1 MNNLK
6 IRSKIIVLLLLLG
19 LVSLGSVAYSGL
31 SMKSIDDHYSA
42 LIDHEDKAAVLSSR
56 SGRVLMAVLA
66 NAYSLAFESTDAGNA
81 AVLKELRDNQ
91 KLYLDQLDEIA
102 RLVPGFATQVS
113 STQSTVRSAFERC
126 APAIN
131 QAASTTSE
139 AGTFAAGAALKTTC
153 EPTML
158 SALATQRQ
166 LTEALQKSSSRLSDA
181 LTGETH
187 QTIFIATAATIAGLI
202 VALVISFM
210 VSTSSISRPM
220 AEVTDA
226 IVRMAR
232 NDFSVTL
239 RQSGRSDEIGQ
250 LAKSSLEL
258 RETLVRAREIEAEAA
273 QQKQQA
279 EQRRKSDMQQ
289 LASSFE
295 AAVGNI
301 VRTVSTASSDLE
313 VAATTLSRT
322 ADTTQSLSSTVAVA
336 SEQASANV
344 QSVASA
350 TTEMS
355 TSVGEIARQVQEA
368 SRIADEAV
376 KHAEKT
382 DGQISELSEAASRI
396 GDVVKLI
403 TDIAGQTNLLALNAT
418 IEAARAGDAGRGFA
432 VVAQEVK
439 ALAAQ
444 TASATGEISAQIM
457 AMQGAT
463 QTSVMTIKEIGG
475 TINRIAE
482 ISAAI
487 AAAIEQQGAAT
498 QEIARNVDQAAQG
511 TTQVASNIT
520 EVNRG
525 AGETGAA
532 SSQVLT
538 SAQSLSQESS
548 RLKNELDRFLGQLR
562 AA

>member
-19 LVSLGSVAYSGL
+19 LVSLGSVVYSGW
-31 SMKSIDDHYSA
+31 SMKSIDNHYSD

-81 AVLKELRDNQ
+81 RVLKELRDNQ

-102 RLVPGFATQVS
+102 RLVPAVASQVS
-113 STQSTVRSAFERC
+113 STQSTVRSAFDRC
-126 APAIN
+126 KPAID
-131 QAASTTSE
+131 QAGSTTDE
-139 AGTFAAGAALKTTC
+139 AGTYAAGVALKKTC

-158 SALATQRQ
+158 SALATQGQ
-166 LTEALQKSSSRLSDA
+166 LTEVLRNRSAQVSDG
-181 LTGETH
+181 LTGTTH
-187 QTIFIATAATIAGLI
+187 QTIFIASAATLAGLVI
-202 VALVISFM
+202 ALVVSFW
-210 VSTSSISRPM
+210 VSTSTISRPM

-226 IVRMAR
+226 IVRMAG

-239 RQSGRSDEIGQ
+239 SHSGRSDEIGQ

-258 RETLVRAREIEAEAA
+258 RETLVRAREIEAQAA
-273 QQKQQA
+273 QQKQEA
-279 EQRRKSDMQQ
+279 EQRRKSDMQK
-289 LASSFE
+289 LAASFE
-295 AAVGNI
+295 AAVGDI

-313 VAATTLSRT
+313 VAATGLSRT
-322 ADTTQSLSSTVAVA
+322 ADSTQSLSSVVAVA

-382 DGQISELSEAASRI
+382 DGQISELSDAANRI

-444 TASATGEISAQIM
+444 TASATGDISAQIT

-463 QTSVMTIKEIGG
+463 QNSVATIKEIGG

-532 SSQVLT
+532 SSQVLN
-538 SAQSLSQESS
+538 SAQSLSRESS

>member
-19 LVSLGSVAYSGL
+19 LVSLGSVAYSGW
-31 SMKSIDDHYSA
+31 SMKSIDTHYSD
-42 LIDHEDKAAVLSSR
+42 LVDHEDKAAVLSSR
-56 SGRVLMAVLA
+56 SGRILMAVLA
-66 NAYSLAFESTDAGNA
+66 NAYSLAFESTDEGNA
-81 AVLKELRDNQ
+81 RVLKELGDNQ

-102 RLVPGFATQVS
+102 CLMPAFAAQVS
-113 STQSTVRSAFERC
+113 STQSAVRSAFDRC
-126 APAIN
+126 KPAID
-131 QAASTTSE
+131 QAASTSGE
-139 AGTFAAGAALKTTC
+139 AATFAAGVALKKSC

-158 SALATQRQ
+158 GALATQRQ
-166 LTEALQKSSSRLSDA
+166 LTELLQKTSAQGSDA
-181 LTGETH
+181 LTRETH
-187 QTIFIATAATIAGLI
+187 QTIFTASAVTLAGLA
-202 VALVISFM
+202 VALLVSFM

-220 AEVTDA
+220 AEVTGA
-226 IVRMAR
+226 IVRMAQ
-232 NDFSVTL
+232 NDFNVTL
-239 RQSGRSDEIGQ
+239 SQAARGDEIGE
-250 LAKSSLEL
+250 LTKSSIEL
-258 RETLVRAREIEAEAA
+258 RQTLVRAREIEAAAA
-273 QQKQQA
+273 QQKQEA

-289 LASSFE
+289 MATNFE

-301 VRTVSTASSDLE
+301 VQTVSTASSDLE
-313 VAATTLSRT
+313 RAATTLSRT

-355 TSVGEIARQVQEA
+355 TSVSEIARQVQEA

-382 DGQISELSEAASRI
+382 DGQISELSDAANRI

-444 TASATGEISAQIM
+444 TASATGEISAQIT

-463 QTSVMTIKEIGG
+463 QNSVATIKEIGG
-475 TINRIAE
+475 IINRIAE

-487 AAAIEQQGAAT
+487 AAAIEEQGAAT